1 MKCSGQPCAKMAADS
16 RGMQLSV
23 MMTKGWLGQPKAAS
37 QGGSSPMVSERA
49 AGLTTPWFFFFKKT
63 ASYCFMAITLC
74 FVSIALGKRL
84 RISTSLYFPLENT
97 YPSLRWPQLE
107 SYFLFGFPQHSVL
120 TWRDILTIYCNKNIA
135 LHLIISF
142 ILKSLDNKLE
152 IYNKHTSVNGKN
164 DSLHA
169 IYLPR
174 LFLPPD
180 RAPFPLTTSFLSII
194 WVNSY
199 SLETICI
206 FIQPIQASSK
216 EVNSLQ
222 TSKQTNSHI
231 KTILKLQANRKLL
244 KITWIM
250 DLGECNSILIFWQRD
265 NCSVIRRHKKSDNM
279 QLH

>member
-1 MKCSGQPCAKMAADS
+1 MKCSGQPCAKMAAGS

-23 MMTKGWLGQPKAAS
+23 MMTKGGDGSPKLQVREAPPPWPQKGLQAWWRLDFFLS
-37 QGGSSPMVSERA
+37 RKQLHIVSW
-49 AGLTTPWFFFFKKT
+49 PW
-63 ASYCFMAITLC
+63 LC
-74 FVSIALGKRL
+74 FVSVALGKRL

-107 SYFLFGFPQHSVL
+107 SYFSFGFPQHSVL